1 MSCNL
6 KQQVLLTVEPYYQ
19 NRIIKPIIIMK
30 KFIAL
35 TAAVLTF
42 TYAGFAQTNSRV
54 KGEVKDESQKPLQ
67 GITVSLLRSKD
78 SSLVKA
84 AITDKSGGYL
94 FESVKDGSYLL
105 GISAVGYQ
113 KSYSQVV
120 DVKESAEL
128 SIPSFSLAP
137 EAKGLKEVTVIA
149 RKPLFEQKPDKMLV
163 NVEAS
168 PSNAGANALEILEK
182 SPGISVD
189 KDGNISLKGK
199 AGVQVFIDGKPAYLS
214 GADLANYLRNLQG
227 TQLDQ
232 IEIMT
237 NPPAKYDAAG
247 NSGIINIKTKKTKQ
261 MGYNIL
267 ATAGYSQG
275 VYASNNQNVNFNF
288 RKNKVNLFGTLSRNE
303 RNSFQKLSI
312 QRKFIEESSKEVKSL
327 FEQESPMRNLNI
339 GNNGKIGA
347 DIYLSKKTTLGA
359 TVNGFYNTGMFTNNS
374 DIDIAAPDGSLVS
387 KANGYSKSKS
397 NWRHFGS
404 NINFRHQFDTTGKE
418 LSADV
423 DYLHYNATNTQN
435 LMNSYFDASGAPTI
449 TPDNLLGN
457 LPQLISIYSAKT
469 DYLHPLKKGAKFE
482 AGLKTSFVQTDNN
495 AVYDTLRNGAMILDS
510 ARSNHFVYTEN
521 INAAYVNYSKEFS
534 KKFSMQLGLR
544 LENTT
549 AKGNSKGLAYSN
561 MYNKFTSFDS
571 TFTLNYTQLFPTVYL
586 QYAVNEK
593 NSFTA
598 NYGRRI
604 RRPDYENLNPFVEF
618 LDRYTYEQGNPNL
631 RPQFSHNI
639 ELSHTFD
646 NFLTTTLNYAK
657 TNNIIQQVIEQNE
670 ATNESYIKQANIA
683 NQRQYGIAVSAFKQI
698 KGFSGNI
705 YANVF
710 NNEFNGIVNNTM
722 ITMGATSAMFNGS
735 VAYKFKKGL
744 TTEISGFYRTAGVDG
759 VFRIGAFGMMNLG
772 ASMPVFKTKGTIRL
786 NVRDVLWSQRIKG
799 ESKFGNIDAQF
810 QNYRDSRVATIT
822 FTYRFAKGKLNT
834 NTRRKA
840 SGSADE
846 QSRVKSGE

>member
-1 MSCNL
+1 
-6 KQQVLLTVEPYYQ
+6 
-19 NRIIKPIIIMK
+19 MK
-30 KFIAL
+30 KLFAL
-35 TAAVLTF
+35 AAAVLTF

-105 GISAVGYQ
+105 GITAVGYQ
-113 KSYSQVV
+113 KSFSQVV
-120 DVKESAEL
+120 DVKEGSDL
-128 SIPSFSLAP
+128 SIPVFSLAP
-137 EAKGLKEVTVIA
+137 EAKGLKEVTVTA
-149 RKPLFEQKPDKMLV
+149 RKPLFEQKPDKMVV

-168 PSNAGANALEILEK
+168 PTNAGANALEVLEK
-182 SPGISVD
+182 SPGVSVD

-247 NSGIINIKTKKTKQ
+247 NSGIINIKTKKSKQ
-261 MGYNIL
+261 MGYNVM
-267 ATAGYSQG
+267 ATLGYSQG
-275 VYASNNQNVNFNF
+275 VYASNNQNLTFNY

-327 FEQESPMRNLNI
+327 FEQLSSMRQLNMS
-339 GNNGKIGA
+339 NNAKLGA
-347 DIYLSKKTTLGA
+347 DFYVTKKTTIGA
-359 TVNGFYNTGMFTNNS
+359 TVNGFYNPGVFTNNS
-374 DIDIAAPDGSLVS
+374 DIDIANPDGTLMS
-387 KANGYSKSKS
+387 KANGFSKSKS
-397 NWRHFGS
+397 QWRHFGS
-404 NINFRHQFDTTGKE
+404 NINFRHVFDTTGKE
-418 LSADV
+418 LTADV
-423 DYLHYNATNTQN
+423 DYLNYNVSSSQN
-435 LMNSYFDASGAPTI
+435 LMNKYFDPSGVPTNV
-449 TPDNLLGN
+449 PDNLLGS
-457 LPQLISIYSAKT
+457 LPQLIRIYSGKA
-469 DYLHPLKKGAKFE
+469 DYLHPLKNGAKFE
-482 AGLKTSFVQTDNN
+482 AGIKTSFVETDNN
-495 AVYDTLRNGAMILDS
+495 AVYDTLRNGMMILDS

-521 INAAYVNYSKEFS
+521 INAAYVNYSKQLN
-534 KKFSMQLGLR
+534 KKWSAQLGLR

-549 AKGNSKGLAYSN
+549 ARGNSKGLAYSN
-561 MYNKFTSFDS
+561 VYNKFMPFDS
-571 TFTLNYTQLFPTVYL
+571 AFTLNYTQLFPTAYV
-586 QYAVNEK
+586 QYTADEK
-593 NSFTA
+593 NSFTV

-618 LDRYTYEQGNPNL
+618 LDRYTFEQGNPKL

-639 ELSHTFD
+639 ELSHTFKG
-646 NFLTTTLNYAK
+646 FLTTTLNYTK
-657 TNNIIQQVIEQNE
+657 TNNIIQQVLEQNE
-670 ATNESYIKQANIA
+670 NSNESYIKQANIA
-683 NQRQYGIAVSAFKQI
+683 NQRQYGIAVSAFKQF

-722 ITMGATSAMFNGS
+722 VTMGATSAMFNGS

-744 TTEISGFYRTAGVDG
+744 TTEVSGFYRTAGVDG
-759 VFRIGAFGMMNLG
+759 VFRIGGFGMMNLG
-772 ASMPVFKTKGTIRL
+772 ASMPLFKTKGTIRL

-810 QNYRDSRVATIT
+810 QNYRDSRVASIT
-822 FTYRFAKGKLNT
+822 FTYRFAKGKLNA
-834 NTRRKA
+834 NARRKT

-846 QSRVKSGE
+846 QSRVKTGE